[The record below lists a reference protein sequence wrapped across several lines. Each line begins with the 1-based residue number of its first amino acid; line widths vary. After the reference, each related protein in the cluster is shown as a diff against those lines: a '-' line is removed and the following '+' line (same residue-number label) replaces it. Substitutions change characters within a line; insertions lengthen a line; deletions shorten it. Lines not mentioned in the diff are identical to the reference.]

1 MQETGPCWTDL
12 TMSAVPSPRCGFEN
26 EGRDAFL
33 EFVPILRAAAASIE
47 LFNELRKKPT
57 SSWSVTW
64 KCLMYNAW
72 FWGYAHE
79 IFIILCSREQSLICL
94 RIRPTLNSC
103 HTFWF
108 YGGTVLR
115 EHWHVFPIVVIISNL
130 YFVFFL
136 FLGLTGEVAPRWSRN
151 GSTRG
156 AKLAS
161 NCFIGALADA
171 REPRDRTSH
180 NSIRPTTCNRRFGS
194 KLGFIALWGWG
205 GSWSLIS
212 LFFPF

>member
-1 MQETGPCWTDL
+1 M
-12 TMSAVPSPRCGFEN
+12 
-26 EGRDAFL
+26 
-33 EFVPILRAAAASIE
+33 
-47 LFNELRKKPT
+47 
-57 SSWSVTW
+57 
-64 KCLMYNAW
+64 W

-103 HTFWF
+103 HTFWL

-115 EHWHVFPIVVIISNL
+115 EQWHVFAIVVIISNL

-136 FLGLTGEVAPRWSRN
+136 FWGLTGEVAPRWSRN

-180 NSIRPTTCNRRFGS
+180 NSIRPATCNRRFGS